1 MNFQLIALDSEHTHT
16 LTVKSEEDRG
26 KRWVIHIASKRVH
39 YFLLFLRS
47 LIHSLSS
54 FSDTIKKTVKN
65 RIEGELINNSTQ
77 KKCIQSSQAIRM
89 SSMKKFT
96 VQKYKLLL
104 QSLIH

>member
-77 KKCIQSSQAIRM
+77 KKMYPEQSSDKNEQHEEVHSTKI
-89 SSMKKFT
+89 
-96 VQKYKLLL
+96 
-104 QSLIH
+104 